1 MYMFDL
7 YYNNT
12 CTDNCFFDFA
22 RKIVTF
28 EHFLWISLIINYIK
42 ISIRSIKTYD
52 FLIINVPDNWGHIKW
67 FSKICLEAFLELLWK
82 KRQKLPFSKIMR
94 LHIYV
99 VVTDAKWESGNFL
112 RIKRPTKSLEG
123 PFSSA
128 AAKKIWNK
136 Y

>member
-1 MYMFDL
+1 MIFKNMPRGVFR
-7 YYNNT
+7 T
-12 CTDNCFFDFA
+12 
-22 RKIVTF
+22 
-28 EHFLWISLIINYIK
+28 SL
-42 ISIRSIKTYD
+42 
-52 FLIINVPDNWGHIKW
+52 
-67 FSKICLEAFLELLWK
+67 K

>member
-1 MYMFDL
+1 MYYFL
-7 YYNNT
+7 A
-12 CTDNCFFDFA
+12 TDDCFF
-22 RKIVTF
+22 
-28 EHFLWISLIINYIK
+28 LILHEKMRILSIFCGWAWSSFTWK
-42 ISIRSIKTYD
+42 ISITSIKTYN